1 MNRNKK
7 IWLGVLAFS
16 PIITG
21 LASVVYMFTVF
32 MPSLPFHEQIA
43 EGDGFPIQFFSR
55 MAPFF
60 IIILLSIVLQVSL
73 IIYFCIHAFN
83 NKAVKQE
90 ERVIW
95 LVVFILA
102 SSIAMPVYWILRIWP
117 DPKPETNFVK
127 M

>member
-1 MNRNKK
+1 MSRNKK

-16 PIITG
+16 PIIIG
-21 LASVVYMFTVF
+21 LASVVYMFAVF
-32 MPSLPFHEQIA
+32 MPSLPFHQQFA
-43 EGDGFPIQFFSR
+43 EGDDFPIQFISR

-60 IIILLSIVLQVSL
+60 IIIFLSIVLQVSL
-73 IIYFCIHAFN
+73 IIYFSIHAFN

-117 DPKPETNFVK
+117 NPKPETNFVK

>member
-16 PIITG
+16 PIIIG
-21 LASVVYMFTVF
+21 LGSVVYMFTVF
-32 MPSLPFHEQIA
+32 MPSLPLHQQFA
-43 EGDGFPIQFFSR
+43 EGDDFPIQFFSR

-60 IIILLSIVLQVSL
+60 IIMLLSIVLQVSL

-117 DPKPETNFVK
+117 EPKPETNFVK

>member
-7 IWLGVLAFS
+7 IWLGVLAFF
-16 PIITG
+16 PIIVG
-21 LASVVYMFTVF
+21 LASVVYMFAVF
-32 MPSLPFHEQIA
+32 MPSLPLHRHLE
-43 EGDGFPIQFFSR
+43 ESDGFPFEFFSR

-60 IIILLSIVLQVSL
+60 IIMLLSIVLQISL

-117 DPKPETNFVK
+117 EQKPETNFVK

>member
-7 IWLGVLAFS
+7 IWLGILAFL
-16 PIITG
+16 PIIIG

-32 MPSLPFHEQIA
+32 MLSLPFHQQFA
-43 EGDGFPIQFFSR
+43 EGDDFPIQFFSR

-90 ERVIW
+90 ERIIW

>member
-16 PIITG
+16 PIIVG

-32 MPSLPFHEQIA
+32 MPSLPLHRQFA
-43 EGDGFPIQFFSR
+43 EGDDFPIQFFSR

-60 IIILLSIVLQVSL
+60 MIILLSIVLQVSL

-117 DPKPETNFVK
+117 EPKPETNFVK

>member
-1 MNRNKK
+1 M
-7 IWLGVLAFS
+7 GALAFM
-16 PIITG
+16 PIIIG
-21 LASVVYMFTVF
+21 LASVAYMFTVF
-32 MPSLPFHEQIA
+32 FPSLPFHEQTA
-43 EGDGFPIQFFSR
+43 DGFPFQLFSR
-55 MAPFF
+55 IAPFF
-60 IIILLSIVLQVSL
+60 IITLLSIVLQVSL

-102 SSIAMPVYWILRIWP
+102 GSIAMPVYWILRIWP
-117 DPKPETNFVK
+117 EPKSETNFVK

>member
-7 IWLGVLAFS
+7 IWLGILAFL
-16 PIITG
+16 PIVIG

-32 MPSLPFHEQIA
+32 MPSLPLRGQHI
-43 EGDGFPIQFFSR
+43 EGDEFPFQLFSR

-60 IIILLSIVLQVSL
+60 MIILLSIVLQVSL

-90 ERVIW
+90 ERIIW

-117 DPKPETNFVK
+117 EPKPETNFVK